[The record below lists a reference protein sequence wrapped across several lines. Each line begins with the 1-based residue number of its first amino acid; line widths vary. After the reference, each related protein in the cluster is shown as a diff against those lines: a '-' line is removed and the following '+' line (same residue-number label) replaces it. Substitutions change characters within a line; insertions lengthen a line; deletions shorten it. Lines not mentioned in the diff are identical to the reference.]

1 MLKSALHFSHQ
12 LLTEVVH
19 EGDHVIDATMGNGH
33 DTLFLAELVG
43 AAGQVDAFDIQAQA
57 LENTSER
64 LTNAQMN
71 TQVNLHLKSH
81 EFVDTVLQTEQI
93 IQAAIFNLGYLPSG
107 DKNII
112 TQSKSTIRA
121 LEILCEHLAPKG
133 RIIVVLYSGHEGGQL
148 EKQQVLEF
156 TTELPQEL
164 FSVLMYQF
172 INQKNEPPSLL
183 CIERKKTLRN

>member
-43 AAGQVDAFDIQAQA
+43 IKGQVDAFDIQEQA
-57 LENTSER
+57 LQNTSER
-64 LTNAQMN
+64 LTSAQAN
-71 TQVNLHLKSH
+71 KQVQLHLKSH
-81 EFVDTVLQTEQI
+81 EFVNTVLQPNQT
-93 IQAAIFNLGYLPSG
+93 IQAAVFNLGYLPSG

-112 TQSKSTIRA
+112 TQSKSTIRSI
-121 LEILCEHLAPKG
+121 EILCEHLAPKG
-133 RIIVVLYSGHEGGQL
+133 RIIVVLYSGHDGGKL
-148 EKQQVLEF
+148 EKQQVLDF
-156 TTELPQEL
+156 VTDLPQEL

-172 INQKNEPPSLL
+172 INQKNEPPALL
-183 CIERKKTLRN
+183 CIERKKTS